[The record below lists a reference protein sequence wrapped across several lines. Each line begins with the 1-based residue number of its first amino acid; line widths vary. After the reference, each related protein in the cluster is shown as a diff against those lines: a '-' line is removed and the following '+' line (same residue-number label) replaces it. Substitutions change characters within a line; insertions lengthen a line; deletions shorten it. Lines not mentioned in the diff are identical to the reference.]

1 MALFRLTPVRDNS
14 TSIRGDGVFLRPA
27 ELNDWEDWAALRER
41 SRDFLM
47 PWEPLWPTDDLTRAA
62 FRRRVKRHAEEMAR
76 DESFALLVFRTRDRA
91 LVGGLTLGQIRRGVA
106 QTATVG
112 YWTGVTFAGQG
123 YMSRALRAAVSY
135 SFSTLRLHRVEAA
148 CLPTNVASIRVLE
161 GAGFRR
167 EGLARSYLRI
177 NGRWQDHFLF
187 AVLESDPPP
196 PPRANTD
203 GSRLAVSTRTL

>member
-1 MALFRLTPVRDNS
+1 MALFRLTPARDS
-14 TSIRGDGVFLRPA
+14 RTFIRGDGVFLRPA
-27 ELNDWEDWAALRER
+27 EMVDFEPWASLREK
-41 SRDFLM
+41 SREFLT
-47 PWEPLWPTDDLTRAA
+47 PWEPIWPSDDLTRGA

-76 DESFALLVFRTRDRA
+76 DEAFPLLVFRQRDKA

-112 YWTGVTFAGQG
+112 YWTGVDFAGQG
-123 YMSRALRAAVSY
+123 YMSRALRAAVSF
-135 SFSTLRLHRVEAA
+135 SFSALRLHRIEAA
-148 CLPTNVASIRVLE
+148 CLPANVASIRVLE
-161 GAGFRR
+161 NAGFRR

-196 PPRANTD
+196 PPRLRVARA
-203 GSRLAVSTRTL
+203 SES